1 MALSHLHLVLNHVPV
16 IGSVIALGLL
26 LLALVRR
33 STDLRRAGLEV
44 MVLVGLLSLPAYLS
58 GAGAQPELTARKD
71 MEVSVAMIR
80 EHHDAALIGSVAMLV
95 TVMAAWVAL
104 WQMRRRTRPARGV
117 FGAVLL
123 LAIVTVALMG
133 RASNIGGQIRHP
145 EVTAV
150 EAAQAVESA
159 GWITGWIAK
168 EGTAGTWAWPAA
180 EALHFIGMWLLF
192 GILLAVNLRLLGAMK
207 PVGFSVLHRLL
218 PWAMLGLTINVVTG
232 MVFVIGLPSQYASW
246 PFFWKI
252 GLLMVGGA
260 QLLYLTIADA
270 PWKVG
275 PGKDAPVLARGL
287 ASAAI
292 LSWLCVMYFGRMLPY
307 LGNSF

>member
-16 IGSVIALGLL
+16 IGSVIALGVL

-33 STDLRRAGLEV
+33 SADLRRAGLEV

-58 GAGAQPELTARKD
+58 GAGAQPELAPRKD
-71 MEVSVAMIR
+71 IAVAMIR
-80 EHHDAALIGSVAMLV
+80 AHHDAALVGSVAMLV
-95 TVMAAWVAL
+95 TVMVAWVGL
-104 WQMRRRTRPARGV
+104 WQTRRRTRPARGV
-117 FGAVLL
+117 FGAVLV
-123 LAIVTVALMG
+123 LAVITVGLMG

-145 EVTAV
+145 EVTAM
-150 EAAQAVESA
+150 EAAQAIENA
-159 GWITGWIAK
+159 GWMTGWIAK

-192 GILLAVNLRLLGAMK
+192 GILL
-207 PVGFSVLHRLL
+207 VLHRLL

-232 MVFVIGLPSQYASW
+232 MVFVIGLPSQYTSW

-260 QLLYLTIADA
+260 ELLYLTIADA

-275 PGKDAPVLARGL
+275 PGNDAPVLARALATAGL
-287 ASAAI
+287 A
-292 LSWLCVMYFGRMLPY
+292 SWLCVMYFGRMLPY